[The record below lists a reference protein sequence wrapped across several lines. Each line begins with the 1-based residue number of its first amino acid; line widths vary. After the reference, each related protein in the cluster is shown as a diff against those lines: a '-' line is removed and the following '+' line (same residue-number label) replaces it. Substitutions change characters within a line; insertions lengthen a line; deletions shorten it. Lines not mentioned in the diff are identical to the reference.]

1 MEALCNANAAAV
13 GGTIA
18 TCLTYPVDTISK
30 KLIMSKSQTSIL
42 QILQEQGLFGLLAGL
57 ESKLAWSFV
66 GKFVFYGSYSVLHS
80 LWKSTMKAPMG
91 FFPDLCAG
99 YLAEFSTLP
108 FALPFEA
115 IATRMQTSKGETAL
129 QAVANVYKE
138 RGVPGFYKGLSAYFA
153 LCVTPAITN
162 STFTQI
168 KNLVLSSREG
178 KNPTL
183 GTLESFIFGA
193 IARTIAVCIMYPWLN
208 AKTKMQ
214 AAKKNDNVAQPK
226 EADATTLILRILKE
240 QGFFAL
246 YVGLGPELFRGVLSS
261 AVTLMLKEKIYVWNR
276 NIFVALAK
284 K

>member
-1 MEALCNANAAAV
+1 
-13 GGTIA
+13 
-18 TCLTYPVDTISK
+18 
-30 KLIMSKSQTSIL
+30 MSKTKTSIL
-42 QILQEQGLFGLLAGL
+42 QILREQGLFGLLAGL

-80 LWKSTMKAPMG
+80 LWKKAMSAPMG
-91 FFPDLCAG
+91 FVPDLCAG

-115 IATRMQTSKGETAL
+115 IATRMQTSKGETPL
-129 QAVANVYKE
+129 QAVANVFKE
-138 RGVPGFYKGLSAYFA
+138 QGIPGFYKGLSAYFA

-183 GTLESFIFGA
+183 GTLESFVFGA
-193 IARTIAVCIMYPWLN
+193 IARTVAVCIMYPWLN

-214 AAKKNDNVAQPK
+214 AAKKNDSVSQPK
-226 EADATTLILRILKE
+226 ETDATTLIMRIFKE
-240 QGFFAL
+240 QGFLAL

-276 NIFVALAK
+276 NVFVALAK

>member
-30 KLIMSKSQTSIL
+30 KLIMSKTQTSIL
-42 QILQEQGLFGLLAGL
+42 QILRDQGLFGLLAGL

-80 LWKSTMKAPMG
+80 LWKKAMDAPMG

-115 IATRMQTSKGETAL
+115 IATRMQTSKGETPL
-129 QAVANVYKE
+129 QAVANVFKE
-138 RGVPGFYKGLSAYFA
+138 QGIPGFYKGLSAYFA

-183 GTLESFIFGA
+183 GTLESFVFGA
-193 IARTIAVCIMYPWLN
+193 IARTVAVCIMYPWLN

-214 AAKKNDNVAQPK
+214 AAKKNDTTTQPK
-226 EADATTLILRILKE
+226 ETDATTLILRIFKE
-240 QGFFAL
+240 QGFLAL

-276 NIFVALAK
+276 NVFVALAK